1 MKAFGLE
8 IGGREPH
15 LDGQRLHPDPGES
28 PVVASVVGIAMV
40 GAGATSSGLRTRER
54 ITVHQTGRRAPPP
67 RPVAAASRRRP
78 VSIST
83 IATANTPQTVRIAAT
98 VVGASA
104 SSSQPAPQVA
114 NPSSR
119 HGPGPMRALSR

>member
-1 MKAFGLE
+1 MATASGTV
-8 IGGREPH
+8 
-15 LDGQRLHPDPGES
+15 S
-28 PVVASVVGIAMV
+28 PALGTRAPS
-40 GAGATSSGLRTRER
+40 AGATSSGLRTRER

-104 SSSQPAPQVA
+104 S
-114 NPSSR
+114 
-119 HGPGPMRALSR
+119 GPKATSASGKPMKPVLA